1 MRFTEG
7 VLTVGTGDEP
17 TDCVIA
23 TDPVTMLM
31 VSSGRLSPFAA
42 IALDSYRAGGES
54 PDLAAGFSRLIST
67 F

>member
-1 MRFTEG
+1 VRFTEG

-17 TDCVIA
+17 ADCVIA

-42 IALDSYRAGGES
+42 IALGSYRPGGEK
-54 PDLAAGFSRLIST
+54 PELAPGFSRLIYT